1 MEPSFLCPVCGN
13 SDPKYIGSK
22 NGVLYCRRCIS
33 FVGQSAPPFLP
44 SPKKVELSLAY
55 SLSAEQKKLSDQI
68 LNNFV
73 HGIDTL
79 VYAVCGSGKTE
90 ISYGVIAYA
99 MERGMSVGFALP
111 RRDVVVELHARL
123 ASAFPKNK
131 IVAVYGGH
139 SQVLTGDCLVLT
151 THQLFRYPDYFDLL
165 VMDELD
171 AFPFKGSEVLNAMFY
186 RALRGHCLMM
196 SATPSKE
203 VVSLFKTSG
212 HQMLTLHTRFHKHPI
227 PVPYIKLAHNPAK
240 MVFLIRKLR
249 YFCKKDKPCFV
260 FVPTISECESVFHI
274 LSLFLAGG
282 AFVHSKCANRTRVIS
297 NFKKGRL
304 RYLVTTAVLERGITV
319 KNLQVIVF
327 DADSPIYDAA
337 SLIQIAGRAGRK
349 ADAPEGEVV
358 FIAEKEEAP
367 MVDAIKE
374 IRYCNTF
381 LQGVL

>member
-1 MEPSFLCPVCGN
+1 MKPSFLCPVCGN
-13 SDPKYIGSK
+13 TDPKYIGRK
-22 NGVLYCRRCIS
+22 NGAPYCRRCIS
-33 FVGQSAPPFLP
+33 FVGQEALPFLP
-44 SPKKVELSLAY
+44 VPKEVELSLSY
-55 SLSAEQKKLSDQI
+55 SLSPEQKELSDQI
-68 LNNFV
+68 LHNFT

-111 RRDVVVELHARL
+111 RRDVVIELHARL
-123 ASAFPKNK
+123 VSAFPKNR

-139 SQVLTGDCLVLT
+139 NQVLTGDCLVLT
-151 THQLFRYPDYFDLL
+151 THQLFRYPKYFDLL

-203 VVSLFKTSG
+203 VVSLFKTPG

-227 PVPYIKLAHNPAK
+227 PVPWIKIAHKPAK
-240 MVFLIRKLR
+240 TIFLIRKLR
-249 YFCKKDKPCFV
+249 DFCKKEKPCFV
-260 FVPTISECESVFHI
+260 FVPTISECESVYRV
-274 LSLFLAGG
+274 LSFFLPGG
-282 AFVHSKCANRTRVIS
+282 AFVHSKCPNRTQVIS

-304 RYLVTTAVLERGITV
+304 KYLVTTAVLERGITV
-319 KNLQVIVF
+319 RGLQVIVF

-349 ADAPEGEVV
+349 SDAPEGEVV
-358 FIAEKEEAP
+358 FVAEKEEKS
-367 MVDAIKE
+367 MVSAIKE

>member
-1 MEPSFLCPVCGN
+1 MPV
-13 SDPKYIGSK
+13 PKE
-22 NGVLYCRRCIS
+22 
-33 FVGQSAPPFLP
+33 
-44 SPKKVELSLAY
+44 VELSLSY
-55 SLSAEQKKLSDQI
+55 SLSPEQKELSDQI
-68 LNNFV
+68 LHNFT

-111 RRDVVVELHARL
+111 RRDVVIELHARL
-123 ASAFPKNK
+123 VSAFPKNR

-139 SQVLTGDCLVLT
+139 NQVLTGDCLVLT
-151 THQLFRYPDYFDLL
+151 THQLFRYPKYFDLL

-203 VVSLFKTSG
+203 VVSLFKTPG

-227 PVPYIKLAHNPAK
+227 PVPWIKIAHKPAK
-240 MVFLIRKLR
+240 TIFLIRKLR
-249 YFCKKDKPCFV
+249 DFCKKEKPCFV
-260 FVPTISECESVFHI
+260 FVPTISECESVYRV
-274 LSLFLAGG
+274 LSFFLPGG
-282 AFVHSKCANRTRVIS
+282 AFVHSKCPNRTQVIS

-304 RYLVTTAVLERGITV
+304 KYLVTTAVLERGITV
-319 KNLQVIVF
+319 RGLQVIVF

-349 ADAPEGEVV
+349 SDAPEGEVV
-358 FIAEKEEAP
+358 FVAEKEEKS
-367 MVDAIKE
+367 MVSAIKE